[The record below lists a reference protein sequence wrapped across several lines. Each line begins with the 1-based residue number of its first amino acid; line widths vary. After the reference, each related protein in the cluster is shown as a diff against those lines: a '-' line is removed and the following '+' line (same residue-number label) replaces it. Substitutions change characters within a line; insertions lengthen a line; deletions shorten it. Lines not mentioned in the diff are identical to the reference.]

1 MTRANF
7 ISTPTAV
14 LDAMRDDLH
23 LAGPAR
29 TDARA
34 LVAGVLRR
42 LCGFMCPCPPRA
54 ILAAAKRA
62 LAPLGNATEDM
73 VAELDATL
81 DALLVVGDVIEVSRV
96 GGTLDDENRDWLFCG
111 PPAFLELEGRCYVF
125 GIAPDD
131 APVLAG
137 TLRDRVRHDGVMRY
151 LDDTDGQLGETL
163 SALGMR
169 GYTAAKWLAR
179 TNAETPERFVAHVL
193 NRLVNDGLHGDMPS
207 AEWLAPA
214 TTTYVPYQ
222 RRWIPD
228 AVTTGLA
235 IGRAQPEFGLPL
247 WFVATLAAGRI
258 ERALSLPLADMP
270 DRACDQAWR
279 IQLALD
285 AQRGAPGRYKACPEA
300 DGIRVSVS
308 FPLPLGAKRRLV
320 LLGGLRNQRPGAGAV
335 WIPQAAWPEAERYLQ
350 TELWL
355 RDDQDFAEER
365 SP

>member
-1 MTRANF
+1 MTHANF

-14 LDAMRDDLH
+14 LDAMHDDLQ
-23 LAGPAR
+23 LVGPTR
-29 TDARA
+29 SDARA

-42 LCGFMCPCPPRA
+42 LCGLMCPCPPRS

-62 LAPLGNATEDM
+62 LEPLGTATDVL

-81 DALLVVGDVIEVSRV
+81 ESLLVVGDVIEVSRV
-96 GGTLDDENRDWLFCG
+96 GGILNDENRDWLFCG
-111 PPAFLELEGRCYVF
+111 PPSFLELDERCYVF

-137 TLRDRVRHDGVMRY
+137 TLREKVRHDGVMRY
-151 LDDTDGQLGETL
+151 LDDPEGQLGEAL

-169 GYTAAKWLAR
+169 RYTAAKWLAR
-179 TNAETPERFVAHVL
+179 THHEPPERFVAHVL
-193 NRLVNDGLHGDMPS
+193 NRLVKEGLHGDMPS

-214 TTTYVPYQ
+214 TAAYVPYQ
-222 RRWIPD
+222 KRWTP
-228 AVTTGLA
+228 APAMSGLA
-235 IGRAQPEFGLPL
+235 IGRAHPEFGPPL

-258 ERALSLPLADMP
+258 ERVLSLPLANMP

-285 AQRGAPGRYKACPEA
+285 AQRGAPGRYRAQPEA
-300 DGIRVSVS
+300 DGVRVSVS
-308 FPLPLGAKRRLV
+308 FPLPLSARRRLV
-320 LLGGLRNQRPGAGAV
+320 LLGGLRNEHPGGGAI
-335 WIPQAAWPEAERYLQ
+335 WIPRVAWSEAERYLQ
-350 TELWL
+350 TELGL
-355 RDDQDFAEER
+355 RDDQDSSEER